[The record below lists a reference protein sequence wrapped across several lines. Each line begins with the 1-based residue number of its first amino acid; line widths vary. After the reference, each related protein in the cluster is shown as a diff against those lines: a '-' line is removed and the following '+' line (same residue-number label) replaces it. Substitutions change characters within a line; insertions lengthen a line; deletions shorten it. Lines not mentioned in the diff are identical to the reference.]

1 VSGSKGQDQGADI
14 DDLIKSA
21 GKILDAWKKAIDDI
35 AKDLSKLD
43 DGKGGGDKGGGDKGG
58 GDKGAAGKGGAG
70 KGGDAKKVQT
80 QAEKDAEEASK
91 KLNEDLKKMLQGQ
104 KPPSDPKQ
112 TNKLTDFMGK
122 YIDKNGLK
130 LKDWG
135 SVKPDIDIDPKKMQL
150 KKLGVEWTWK
160 W

>member
-1 VSGSKGQDQGADI
+1 MSGSKGQDQGADI
-14 DDLIKSA
+14 DELIKDA

-35 AKDLSKLD
+35 AKDLSKLAD
-43 DGKGGGDKGGGDKGG
+43 DSKGGGKGDKGDKGG
-58 GDKGAAGKGGAG
+58 
-70 KGGDAKKVQT
+70 KGGDNKKLQT
-80 QAEKDAEEASK
+80 QAEKDADEASK
-91 KLNEDLKKMLQGQ
+91 KLNDDLKKMLQGQ

-112 TNKLTDFMGK
+112 TGKLTDFMEK

-130 LKDWG
+130 LKDYG

-150 KKLGVEWTWK
+150 KKLGVQWTWK